1 MIHFFTVQIFDP
13 GQSVICEVGR
23 PQTQLFISLPIKKIH
38 VSDSP
43 EKRNMRHVHVDWEE
57 TLIND
62 VIGDRY
68 EIIPLQI

>member
-43 EKRNMRHVHVDWEE
+43 E
-57 TLIND
+57 
-62 VIGDRY
+62 
-68 EIIPLQI
+68 

>member
-1 MIHFFTVQIFDP
+1 
-13 GQSVICEVGR
+13 
-23 PQTQLFISLPIKKIH
+23 
-38 VSDSP
+38 
-43 EKRNMRHVHVDWEE
+43 MRHVHVRVDCQE